1 MRVVFIHGPV
11 ASGKH
16 TIGKLLAGRTG
27 LPLFHNHLAVDLAL
41 TMFPFGSP
49 GFVRL
54 RAQLWR
60 AAFREATAAKRSFI
74 FTFNPEATVDP
85 KLIEDLRAIVE
96 GGGGQMLFV
105 ELACPRETTL
115 ERLGNDSRRAFGKLT
130 DRALYEEIERK
141 DGFEFPPLP
150 EPLVCIDTATLSAEQ
165 AADRIAIAIG
175 DAGGSW

>member
-1 MRVVFIHGPV
+1 MRVIFIHGPP

-60 AAFREATAAKRSFI
+60 VAFEEAVAAQRSFI

-85 KLIEDLRAIVE
+85 QLIEELRAIVE
-96 GGGGQMLFV
+96 RGGGRMLFV
-105 ELACPRETTL
+105 ELSCPRETIL
-115 ERLGNDSRRAFGKLT
+115 ERLGNESRGVFGKLT
-130 DRALYEEIERK
+130 DRALYEQIERQR
-141 DGFEFPPLP
+141 GFDFPPLP
-150 EPLVCIDTATLSAEQ
+150 APVLCLDTATLSAEQ
-165 AADRIAIAIG
+165 AAERIAIAIG
-175 DAGGSW
+175 DTTGK